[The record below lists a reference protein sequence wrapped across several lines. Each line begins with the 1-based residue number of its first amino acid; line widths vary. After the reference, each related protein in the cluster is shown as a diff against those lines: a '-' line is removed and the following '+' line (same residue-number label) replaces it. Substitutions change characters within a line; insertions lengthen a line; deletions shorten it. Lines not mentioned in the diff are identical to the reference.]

1 MDLRVEACFCVTK
14 ANRVGFPLFFH
25 NFGTDHIHDWFSSSP
40 NFSPVI
46 DLGCKMAC
54 NCGRF
59 TTHAAVIFIL
69 PSSYMKT
76 VVLSPN
82 RTDGYINR
90 CGFSVDAA
98 RR

>member
-1 MDLRVEACFCVTK
+1 MEACFCVTK

-25 NFGTDHIHDWFSSSP
+25 NIATDHIHDWFSSSP
-40 NFSPVI
+40 NFSPVL

-82 RTDGYINR
+82 HTDGYINR